1 MRILGI
7 DPGVATV
14 GFGVIEAQAGRQQMI
29 QYGAITTPAG
39 QPLAARL
46 VQIAQDMETLI
57 TQFQPDEMSIEELF
71 FSKNITTGIQ
81 VAQARGVILLAC
93 AQRGLTPFEYSPS
106 RVKLALVGYGNAEKK
121 QMMELTRS
129 MLHLAKLPRPDDAAD
144 ALAIAITHLHTRNGV
159 AALAPKSL

>member
-1 MRILGI
+1 MVILGL
-7 DPGVATV
+7 DPGYGTT
-14 GFGVIEAQAGRQQMI
+14 GYGVIDYAHGEARALA
-29 QYGAITTPAG
+29 YGAVTTRPG
-39 QPLAARL
+39 RELALRL
-46 VQIAQDMETLI
+46 TEIYADLQTLLDK
-57 TQFQPDEMSIEELF
+57 FKPDAVAVEELY

-144 ALAIAITHLHTRNGV
+144 ALAIALCHAHSSE
-159 AALAPKSL
+159 SLLGRL